1 MPLGKLTRQERRV
14 SLMTMNS
21 ISQSA
26 MKARL
31 AVIGFVS
38 LAIVVFV
45 GAMNISNVQAHPAPD
60 GFADLAEGLL
70 PSVVNIASTIEV
82 KAPRGASEQGAQGV
96 PPWMDPFGMFGGRGQ
111 GQGGKPRKSKAGG
124 SGFIIDA
131 SGIIITNHHVIDN
144 ADEVVVTLS
153 DGTELVAK
161 VLGADARTD
170 IAVLKVE
177 PEEPLPAVKLADSDI
192 VRVGEWVIAVGNP
205 FGLGGTV
212 TAGIVSALGRDI
224 GAGYYDDFIQTDA
237 PINQGNS
244 GGPLFNMAG
253 EVIGIN
259 SVIISRGGGNVGIGF
274 SIPSNMAQHV
284 VADLREHGRVRRGW
298 LGVGIQPVDEEIAD
312 SVGLEEAEGVMISNV
327 MDGYP
332 AEEAGVQSGDVVLKF
347 GDADTVDT
355 RTLLRAVSDTPAGTT
370 VDMVVWRDGKK
381 KTLSVT
387 VAEMPEDIDQPNQVA
402 DGGEDNLDDDT
413 LDALGMTMITM
424 TDDMRDRFNIPE
436 EATGVIVAQVRR
448 DSDAASKG
456 LRRGDLIVRISGRDI
471 ESLADLREGIE
482 QAEDNDKSA
491 VLLQINRGGNFR
503 FVPVKLEDEAEEET
517 EKEEDGE

>member
-1 MPLGKLTRQERRV
+1 M
-14 SLMTMNS
+14 SLMTNTA
-21 ISQSA
+21 ISQTAIKTRNAAIGFLS
-26 MKARL
+26 L
-31 AVIGFVS
+31 AVVVLVSASTIGS
-38 LAIVVFV
+38 A
-45 GAMNISNVQAHPAPD
+45 QAHPAPD
-60 GFADLAEGLL
+60 GFGDLAEGLL

-82 KAPRGASEQGAQGV
+82 KAPRGATEQGAQGM

-111 GQGGKPRKSKAGG
+111 GQGNKPRKSKAGG

-131 SGIIITNHHVIDN
+131 SGIIITNHHVIDK

-153 DGTELVAK
+153 DGTELVAE

-177 PEEPLPAVKLADSDI
+177 PEEPLPAVKLADSDV

-274 SIPSNMAQHV
+274 SIPANMAQRV

-298 LGVGIQPVDEEIAD
+298 LGVGIQSVDDEIAD

-327 MDGYP
+327 MEGYP
-332 AEEAGVQSGDVVLKF
+332 AEQAGVQSGDVVLKF
-347 GDADTVDT
+347 GDTDTVDT
-355 RTLLRAVSDTPAGTT
+355 RTLLRAVSDTPAGTA

-387 VAEMPEDIDQPNQVA
+387 VGEMPEDVDQPNQTA
-402 DGGEDNLDDDT
+402 DGGDSLDDDT
-413 LDALGMTMITM
+413 LDALGMMMITM

-436 EATGVIVAQVRR
+436 DASGVIVAQVRR

-456 LRRGDLIVRISGRDI
+456 LRRGDLIVRISGRQI
-471 ESLADLREGIE
+471 ESLTDVREGIE
-482 QAEDNDKSA
+482 KAEDGEKSS
-491 VLLQINRGGNFR
+491 VLLQINRGGNYR
-503 FVPVKLEDEAEEET
+503 FVPVKL
-517 EKEEDGE
+517 KEESEEDSE